1 MSVIK
6 EPPGPVFS
14 KEKSESKNLRFW
26 FFENINSQKNPQFQ
40 FFFKPQRTN
49 FSHEIPG

>member
-1 MSVIK
+1 MSGIQ

-14 KEKSESKNLRFW
+14 KQSESKNLRFW
-26 FFENINSQKNPQFQ
+26 FFENINSEKNPQFQ

-49 FSHEIPG
+49 FFLEIPG